1 MFGPNKAFRMLFPA
15 YVAGV
20 LTLIAVCNLP
30 WAFAADPPAGAVMT
44 SPQQLVEGLPANARP
59 RAHDDTIRLDRAN
72 DWLET
77 NAPGKRIAWNSQHS
91 SDVRTSGQVTFNALP
106 GGLTDVTVTFQH
118 ATENLK
124 GKAGSLLANVE
135 GVLEEALRQF
145 KAHVETRRLARK

>member
-1 MFGPNKAFRMLFPA
+1 MANQTTRSVQVSGDPEEVFAAWADLESFPEFIDRLKSVTRTGPNTTHW
-15 YVAGV
+15 VAQG
-20 LTLIAVCNLP
+20 P
-30 WAFAADPPAGAVMT
+30 MGME
-44 SPQQLVEGLPANARP
+44 VEWDA
-59 RAHDDTIRLDRAN
+59 
-72 DWLET
+72 ET
-77 NAPGKRIAWNSQHS
+77 TKFEPGKRIAWNSQHS